1 MEQVRLSFYGYNV
14 FESNFFLSI
23 TAFKSSFPQLSVA
36 ITRVSNP
43 FICRRFENFISYIGS

>member
-1 MEQVRLSFYGYNV
+1 MKQVRLSFYGYNV
-14 FESNFFLSI
+14 FESNFSVSI

-43 FICRRFENFISYIGS
+43 FI